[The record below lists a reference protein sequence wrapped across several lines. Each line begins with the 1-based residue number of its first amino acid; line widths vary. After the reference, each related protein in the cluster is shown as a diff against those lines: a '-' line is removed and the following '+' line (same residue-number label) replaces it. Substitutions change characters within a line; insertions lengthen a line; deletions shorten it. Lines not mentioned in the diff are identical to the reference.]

1 MPLSLRQRGAGL
13 DNQTAKGT
21 NVKQLSWTVAIAA
34 LLSSAPAYAQAA
46 QAQAKPAEAKAVT
59 RLSTQRTS
67 HLYATKD
74 GQKLYLD
81 RIVDTSVE
89 VTGKR
94 PVILFSF
101 GGGWEGGS
109 RTDKGFD
116 KMFEPF
122 TSMGYT
128 VIAIDYRLGIKI
140 AKERKEFTPANGTE
154 MYLRAIQWSVEDLFD
169 ATSLVLKHA
178 DEWNIDKDQ
187 IVLMG
192 GSSGATN
199 SLVAEYNV
207 ANETELA
214 RTRLPGGFRY
224 AGVISMAGAFWLKA
238 NTPLLFKT
246 KPAPILFFHG
256 AKDQL
261 VTYDEVQGPFSG
273 YGPVY
278 YFRRFAGPDYPKW
291 FVDYPQGDHI
301 IAGMPAID
309 SVNEMKT
316 FLQRFVKERQQLS
329 IHTVEEGKVPK
340 TFQNAAKLVPQPAK

>member
-1 MPLSLRQRGAGL
+1 MKRLVIA
-13 DNQTAKGT
+13 AA
-21 NVKQLSWTVAIAA
+21 VAA
-34 LLSSAPAYAQAA
+34 LLSTSAYARAPAKAAPAQTAL
-46 QAQAKPAEAKAVT
+46 AKPAAAAKASAVK
-59 RLSTQRTS
+59 SSVQRTS
-67 HLYATKD
+67 FLYATKD
-74 GQKLYLD
+74 GKPLYLD
-81 RIVDTSVE
+81 MIVDNKVK
-89 VTGKR
+89 VAGKR

-116 KMFEPF
+116 SAYA
-122 TSMGYT
+122 TLTDMGYV

-140 AKERKEFTPANGTE
+140 AKERKEFTPENGTA
-154 MYLRAIQWSVEDLFD
+154 MYLRAIEWGVEDIFD

-178 DEWNIDKDQ
+178 DDWNIDKDQ

-192 GSSGATN
+192 GSSGATD

-214 RTRLPGGFRY
+214 RSHLPAGFRY
-224 AGVISMAGAFWLKA
+224 SGVISMAGAFWLKA
-238 NTPLLFKT
+238 GTPLLFKN

-278 YFRRFAGPDYPKW
+278 YTRRFSGPDYPKW
-291 FVDYPQGDHI
+291 FIDYPQGDHI
-301 IAGMPAID
+301 LAGLPMID
-309 SVNEMKT
+309 SVNEIKS
-316 FLQRFVKERQQLS
+316 FLQKLVKQKQQLS
-329 IHTVEEGKVPK
+329 IHTVEEGKV
-340 TFQNAAKLVPQPAK
+340 AKIFRNTATLIPAEAK

>member
-1 MPLSLRQRGAGL
+1 M
-13 DNQTAKGT
+13 
-21 NVKQLSWTVAIAA
+21 
-34 LLSSAPAYAQAA
+34 
-46 QAQAKPAEAKAVT
+46 AKA
-59 RLSTQRTS
+59 STAASSLQRTS
-67 HLYATKD
+67 HLYATKE
-74 GQKLYLD
+74 GQQLFLD
-81 RIVDTSVE
+81 LIVDSSVK

-94 PVILFSF
+94 PAIVFSF
-101 GGGWEGGS
+101 GGGWEGGARNDQGLEGAIES
-109 RTDKGFD
+109 
-116 KMFEPF
+116 F
-122 TSMGYT
+122 TSMGYA
-128 VIAIDYRLGIKI
+128 VAAIDYRLGIKI
-140 AKERKEFTPANGTE
+140 AKQRKELTPENGTQ
-154 MYLRAIQWSVEDLFD
+154 MYLRAIEWGVEDIFD
-169 ATSLVLKHA
+169 ATSLVLKRA

-192 GSSGATN
+192 GSSGATD

-214 RTRLPGGFRY
+214 RNHLPTGFRY

-238 NTPLLFKT
+238 NTPLLFKN
-246 KPAPILFFHG
+246 KPAPIMFFHG

-301 IAGMPAID
+301 IAAFPSID
-309 SVNEMKT
+309 SMYEMKA
-316 FLQRFVKERQQLS
+316 FLQKLVKERQQLS

-340 TFQNAAKLVPQPAK
+340 TFQNAAQLLPKPAK